1 MHAAKVSVI
10 CMQDNLAALEI
21 DAALQAKG
29 PELMNGLLQRRRL
42 AMLFQ
47 LWDPQARGG
56 VSRLALAAVLEFYYR
71 CSSQLQR
78 ALHCQALPP
87 KCNHNNMCLAWGGFA
102 AV

>member
-1 MHAAKVSVI
+1 
-10 CMQDNLAALEI
+10 MQDNLAALEI

-42 AMLFQ
+42 AMLFR

>member
-1 MHAAKVSVI
+1 MRTTEMGR

-42 AMLFQ
+42 AMLVR

-71 CSSQLQR
+71 CSL
-78 ALHCQALPP
+78 
-87 KCNHNNMCLAWGGFA
+87 
-102 AV
+102 